1 MKIVKQVFKVVLI
14 SILLYSVII
23 ILRHP
28 HKAYYDAKDTF
39 LLLTIVLLI
48 IMLSVSLVSLTV
60 MTVKRLRKPN
70 KTPRSLT
77 SGRYAFNNLGD

>member
-28 HKAYYDAKDTF
+28 HKAYYDNKVYLMMD
-39 LLLTIVLLI
+39 LL
-48 IMLSVSLVSLTV
+48 
-60 MTVKRLRKPN
+60 N
-70 KTPRSLT
+70 
-77 SGRYAFNNLGD
+77 